1 MRIPVLVGSNANE
14 ATVFGH
20 DDLKTVDHYETYL
33 MGDAGDYSDQ
43 EFEAYPAKSDADV
56 PGKFLQLENDSFAYA
71 AYSMARIM
79 TRAGQKAYLYSFT
92 YVETGK
98 RASLGAYHGLELKFL
113 SREFPHDWEHSAD
126 DLKLAEAVR
135 TYWTQFAKTGEPDTS
150 GVPRWPVYGSV
161 EDACMDLG
169 RTISLSNDLHEAR
182 LQELEHIMQ
191 LIFANYRNIPPP
203 GESE

>member
-1 MRIPVLVGSNANE
+1 MIGFSRAQPQAIRCSAFFLRQNSNPNL
-14 ATVFGH
+14 
-20 DDLKTVDHYETYL
+20 DKRD
-33 MGDAGDYSDQ
+33 
-43 EFEAYPAKSDADV
+43 
-56 PGKFLQLENDSFAYA
+56 
-71 AYSMARIM
+71 
-79 TRAGQKAYLYSFT
+79 SFT